1 MLRADRAPTGPSRKM
16 LLADIPSNGIS
27 DAHKR
32 QEGNPVDL
40 LSTE

>member
-1 MLRADRAPTGPSRKM
+1 MLRASQHITGSSRKM